1 MKITKNHR
9 KVEKAL
15 NHIVYWDSNLYGY
28 FNNEF
33 GNKAY
38 VELRYNDDNSVIKVG
53 VQDLDISN
61 QFTYFYIDV

>member
-15 NHIVYWDSNLYGY
+15 NHIIYWQGNTFGY
-28 FNNEF
+28 FNNEL
-33 GNKAY
+33 GNKAS
-38 VELRYNDDNSVIKVG
+38 VELKYNDDNTKIRVG

-61 QFTYFYIDV
+61 QYTYFYLDI